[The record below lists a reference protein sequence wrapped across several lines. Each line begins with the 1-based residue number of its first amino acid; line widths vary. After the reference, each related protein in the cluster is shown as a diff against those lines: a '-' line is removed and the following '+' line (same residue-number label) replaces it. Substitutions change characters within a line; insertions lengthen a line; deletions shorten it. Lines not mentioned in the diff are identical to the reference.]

1 MTQSLAILAAVL
13 NLAYLVGLAYMHFLP
28 TGYSVMG
35 HAVSDYCVGRYARQ
49 GKAVALLSGLGAGCF
64 LLAMLSARALANA
77 QIAELAAYVLLKILI
92 LFFPTDLE
100 GEKLTRS
107 GLAHYLIAIAYFAL
121 AVFFTVKVTP
131 TLGGDAPGFG
141 LHGILAA
148 LALVVWTSVWPM
160 AITLIPALRR
170 VFGLFERIFI
180 VAVAAWFLDASLLL
194 AAA

>member
-1 MTQSLAILAAVL
+1 
-13 NLAYLVGLAYMHFLP
+13 MHFLP

-49 GKAVALLSGLGAGCF
+49 GKAVALLSALGAACF
-64 LLAMLSARALANA
+64 LFAMLSARAPANA

-107 GLAHYLIAIAYFAL
+107 GIVHYLIAIAYFTL
-121 AVFFTVKVTP
+121 AVFFTARLTP
-131 TLGGDAPGFG
+131 MLGGDAPGFG
-141 LHGILAA
+141 LHGTLAA
-148 LALVVWTSVWPM
+148 LALAIRTSIWAV
-160 AITLIPALRR
+160 AVTLIPALRP

-194 AAA
+194 ALA

>member
-35 HAVSDYCVGRYARQ
+35 NAVSDYCVGPYARR
-49 GKAVALLSGLGAGCF
+49 GKAVALLSALGAGCF
-64 LLAMLSARALANA
+64 LLAMLSARALPNA

-107 GLAHYLIAIAYFAL
+107 GMAHYLIAIAYFTL
-121 AVFFTVKVTP
+121 AVFFTVKLTP
-131 TLGGDAPGFG
+131 MLGGDAPGFS
-141 LHGILAA
+141 LHGTLAA